1 MFLIRS
7 NFHIIHLGTKR
18 KESVSMLFRTVYF
31 QFVRVFQIPINPEFP
46 DHLLCLF
53 MIF

>member
-1 MFLIRS
+1 MFLKRF
-7 NFHIIHLGTKR
+7 NFDIIHLGTKR
-18 KESVSMLFRTVYF
+18 KESVSVLSRTVYL

>member
-1 MFLIRS
+1 MFLNRTNS
-7 NFHIIHLGTKR
+7 DIIHLGTKG
-18 KESVSMLFRTVYF
+18 KESVSMLFRTVYL
-31 QFVRVFQIPINPEFP
+31 QYVRVFQIPVIPEFP

>member
-18 KESVSMLFRTVYF
+18 KESVSVLSITVYL
-31 QFVRVFQIPINPEFP
+31 QLVRVFQIPINPEFQ

>member
-7 NFHIIHLGTKR
+7 NFHIMRIGTKR
-18 KESVSMLFRTVYF
+18 KESDSILCRTVYL